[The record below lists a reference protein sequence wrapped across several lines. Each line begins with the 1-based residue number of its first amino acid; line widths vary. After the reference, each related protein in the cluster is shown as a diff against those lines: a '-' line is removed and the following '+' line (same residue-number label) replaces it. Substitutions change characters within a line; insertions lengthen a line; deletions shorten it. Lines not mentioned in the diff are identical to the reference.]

1 MDNLSETIQT
11 IEKMNEH
18 GAIKNTLTSLTVHTM
33 RRFQPETTIN
43 FVFPLTVL
51 VGKNGS
57 GKTTIM
63 KLIQALAN
71 YRNPEEI
78 FFETVI
84 DNGGMKDAA
93 FSYQFDDNKVVC
105 KRTAIN
111 KWNIEGQFPNGLRI
125 VYLNPKTL
133 IGAFEKSFLYDDIG
147 KNPKKEKKVDYV
159 IRQSRKF
166 LQNKQKESGK
176 KKEWTLNPDTVK
188 MVNEVLQLKLTEIRI
203 VKHKYFS
210 GTWATN
216 VFFCDDIEYSE
227 YNAGSGEFLVTLM
240 LDQISRLD
248 ENTLLL
254 LDEPEV
260 SLHPGAQKRFMQCLI
275 SAIKK
280 KKLQVI
286 MTTHSACIVE
296 NLPPKAIVGMSRTDN
311 LISVEGNLSYQY
323 AFTEIEETVAKK
335 HIIVEDV
342 MAKSIID
349 GIIEEETLTEFLLV
363 GYFPGGADNLK
374 THTIFTYAKTQ
385 VDNRVVV
392 FDGDQRP
399 STDIPDFSAVL
410 EKDKSLQYY
419 KDVFREIVGVKP
431 DSIVWGVDA
440 NKKSGRKNEEQE
452 KQLLIDY
459 LEFFRKN
466 VKFLPTLIP
475 EDLIF
480 DLKKLKAIC
489 GDLPQFEE
497 NADSKAKLKAIA
509 DASGYDYNVLIS
521 FLTTAFVKKKNDNY
535 QNIATLLRAVVEA

>member
-111 KWNIEGQFPNGLRI
+111 KWNIEGQVPNGLRI

-216 VFFCDDIEYSE
+216 VFFCDDIGYSE

>member
-18 GAIKNTLTSLTVHTM
+18 GAIKNILTSLTVHTM